1 MSESAKIIT
10 LTTDFGYQDYYVS
23 AMKAVIVGISPNVR
37 LIDIS
42 HGIPAQD
49 VMAGAWILK
58 NTAFLYPEG
67 SIHLAVIDPGV
78 GTSRKP
84 IVVKLNNHFFV
95 GPDNGLFSLLG
106 STTGAEVYEINNP
119 EYIGKSISTTFHGRD
134 IFAHCAAHLANEV
147 AIESFGPTLEALY
160 TYRWAEP
167 ISDKEGIQGWV
178 VHIDAFG
185 NLITNIPGSL
195 INETSHGFKIYAG
208 TSILNKIVCTYG
220 EVEQGD
226 AVAYIGS
233 SNMLEIAVNM
243 GNAAEL
249 LNITKGAPVS
259 IVYKK

>member
-1 MSESAKIIT
+1 MSGSGAIIT

-23 AMKAVIVGISPNVR
+23 AMKAVILGIAPNVR
-37 LIDIS
+37 LVDVS
-42 HGIPAQD
+42 HAIPPQD
-49 VMAGAWILK
+49 VMAGAWVLK
-58 NTAFLYPEG
+58 NTAFLYPEQ

-84 IVVKLNNHFFV
+84 IVVRLNNHFFV

-106 STTGAEVYEINNP
+106 STDDAEAFEITNP
-119 EYIGKSISTTFHGRD
+119 TYMGSPISPTFHGRD
-134 IFAHCAAHLANEV
+134 IFAHCAAHLANGV
-147 AIESFGPTLEALY
+147 AIESFGPPLEQLF

-167 ISDKEGIQGWV
+167 IADKEGIQGWV
-178 VHIDAFG
+178 VHIDAYG

-195 INETSHGFKIYAG
+195 LNGKYEGFKIYAG
-208 TSILNKIVCTYG
+208 TSILNKIVQTYG
-220 EVEQGD
+220 EAEPGD

-233 SNMLEIAVNM
+233 SDMLEIAVNM
-243 GNAAEL
+243 GNASEL